1 MKNIPPTLDVIR
13 DIFVRKCD
21 TIFYVTLAIVG
32 MLSAFND
39 IRNGEFSSFVY
50 LSLVDAVFYRESLRL
65 ILWVQENPKYATACL
80 FGVFT
85 GAVASALLKRPDAFL
100 YEATVYLALRAVAAM
115 LFGLTEKEVFRLY
128 VDVLFDYYDR
138 KSPPRRPRFDRLR
151 KALAEMLAPSAAP
164 KAALSLA
171 RY

>member
-1 MKNIPPTLDVIR
+1 MKNIPPTIDAIR
-13 DIFVRKCD
+13 DILVRKCD
-21 TIFYVTLAIVG
+21 TIFYATLAIVG
-32 MLSAFND
+32 ILSAFSD

-85 GAVASALLKRPDAFL
+85 GAVASTLLKRPDAFL
-100 YEATVYLALRAVAAM
+100 YEATVYLSLRAVAAM

-151 KALAEMLAPSAAP
+151 KVFAELVASSAAP
-164 KAALSLA
+164 KLALNPA
-171 RY
+171 RG